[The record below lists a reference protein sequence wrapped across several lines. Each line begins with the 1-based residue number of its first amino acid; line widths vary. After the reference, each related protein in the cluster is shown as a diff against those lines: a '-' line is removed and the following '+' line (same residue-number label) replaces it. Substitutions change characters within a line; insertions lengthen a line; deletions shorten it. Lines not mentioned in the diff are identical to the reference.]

1 MGGGDDIA
9 QLGATAMVAGPGVA
23 AALSA
28 PLTSAMPGEGLAAV
42 PAYSGTLRLP
52 SSVFLVA
59 KRGFDV
65 GVALLGL
72 GVFGLVL
79 PLLALIIKLDSPGPV
94 FFAQERVGINRR
106 RTRAAHD
113 GPDRRKVLQP
123 GRPFRVIKLRSMG
136 VQAEAGGPQW
146 ATKNDVRVTRVGKFL
161 RKTRHDEVPQFLNV
175 LRGEMSI
182 IGPRPERLVF
192 VRQLEKEIPF
202 YRDRLLMLALGAQ
215 RIDEV
220 LAFPLPRA

>member
-9 QLGATAMVAGPGVA
+9 QLGATAMVAGPGAA

-28 PLTSAMPGEGLAAV
+28 PLSSAMPGEGLAAV

-65 GVALLGL
+65 SVALLGL

-161 RKTRHDEVPQFLNV
+161 RKTRLDEVPQFLN
-175 LRGEMSI
+175 
-182 IGPRPERLVF
+182 LVQEHILS
-192 VRQLEKEIPF
+192 RYILQISLQIQLF
-202 YRDRLLMLALGAQ
+202 
-215 RIDEV
+215 
-220 LAFPLPRA
+220 